1 MEDGGLWSLGGRSE
15 PLKTFRLWRAVGL
28 YDDSPAFLPQHGSA
42 HFCLNMAP
50 LDGVKWARRREAE
63 GDAVGEGFDRG
74 EGSLLRCVMGVE
86 CVNALDKVD

>member
-1 MEDGGLWSLGGRSE
+1 MTIR
-15 PLKTFRLWRAVGL
+15 R
-28 YDDSPAFLPQHGSA
+28 

-50 LDGVKWARRREAE
+50 LDGTQNGRDE
-63 GDAVGEGFDRG
+63 GRLTAVIDAVGEGFDRV